1 MSISLNLEKEKKYLV
16 AVSGGSDS
24 MMLLS
29 LCVKQGYDIVVAHVN
44 YKLRKSA
51 DREEQRVSDFCKK
64 HQLSLYSDYPVYDK
78 RKLPSLG

>member
-29 LCVKQGYDIVVAHVN
+29 LCIKQGYDIVVAHVN
-44 YKLRKSA
+44 YKLRKA
-51 DREEQRVSDFCKK
+51 LIEMRR
-64 HQLSLYSDYPVYDK
+64 
-78 RKLPSLG
+78 